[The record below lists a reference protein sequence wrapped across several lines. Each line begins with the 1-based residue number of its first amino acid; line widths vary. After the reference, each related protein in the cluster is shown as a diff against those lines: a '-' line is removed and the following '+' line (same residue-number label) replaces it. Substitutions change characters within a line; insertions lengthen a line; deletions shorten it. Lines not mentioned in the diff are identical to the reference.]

1 MSAFFPSAVSL
12 AIGGRKQFLGHLRI
26 LQQQSHLR
34 HNYCIHRD
42 NSSKNKN
49 HNQCKK
55 LPPTALSFSS
65 SLSEDGNINKEE
77 SSSTLGTTKKNH
89 TKPTKIIVIG
99 AGIAGLSVAY
109 HLKKLVSSSL
119 SESESKYFD
128 VEIIEVRNRIGGR
141 IRPFNIDGD
150 GESDNDN
157 ENDGEHGTPTWIDLG
172 GQWLHESSPQ
182 NPIRR
187 LLEDDLDLGFV
198 GDDDDNDNNDDSQK
212 KNKQKQTKK
221 SKSNRFHE
229 KRVRNVLFDQDGTR
243 MEKGIVQRARN
254 VFYKAMG
261 DGDDFDD
268 DEDLDGNQYN
278 IFQQQH
284 GMTDRNE
291 VSFRDLL
298 DARTEIELSSD
309 HRLLGSVSPAS
320 TLPSSSPTVAASSS
334 NFQLR
339 KQSFDRAMNYFV
351 HRSEEHEGGKL
362 HEVSAFLANNLYEGT
377 GESPDRVVKGSYRSL
392 LEALSSQLGLKQ
404 EDTSF
409 RNTNHSNISCSS
421 NDDEEEYQC
430 KVRLRSNARVER
442 IEYGGD
448 ERISLSVVENET
460 PSTDTNDSS
469 KRNDNGNDNSHPIA
483 AVLECDYCVCT
494 VPLGVL
500 QQRKIEFVPPLP
512 QKRQE
517 AIDGIGMG
525 LLNKIVFRFDFENK
539 GSKKDNYKF
548 WGNLKQF
555 GICHEDPAL
564 IKTYYDCTDDYYE
577 EDQGAKMFSSAI
589 LVQFLAGSAADRI
602 DPPLPPIAEMD
613 HDKRDS
619 NKNTN
624 DRSVASGGDGLT
636 DEEAIHESL
645 QALRSVFGSEN
656 VPKPSISKVTRWRN
670 DPWSCGSYSFTKVGS
685 SPGMYDEIASPLGS
699 NSNSNSNGR
708 LLFAGEHTSKHC
720 HSTVHGAWETGV
732 REAERIFERVQHKY
746 DR

>member
-1 MSAFFPSAVSL
+1 
-12 AIGGRKQFLGHLRI
+12 
-26 LQQQSHLR
+26 
-34 HNYCIHRD
+34 
-42 NSSKNKN
+42 
-49 HNQCKK
+49 
-55 LPPTALSFSS
+55 
-65 SLSEDGNINKEE
+65 
-77 SSSTLGTTKKNH
+77 
-89 TKPTKIIVIG
+89 
-99 AGIAGLSVAY
+99 
-109 HLKKLVSSSL
+109 
-119 SESESKYFD
+119 
-128 VEIIEVRNRIGGR
+128 
-141 IRPFNIDGD
+141 
-150 GESDNDN
+150 
-157 ENDGEHGTPTWIDLG
+157 
-172 GQWLHESSPQ
+172 
-182 NPIRR
+182 
-187 LLEDDLDLGFV
+187 
-198 GDDDDNDNNDDSQK
+198 
-212 KNKQKQTKK
+212 
-221 SKSNRFHE
+221 
-229 KRVRNVLFDQDGTR
+229 
-243 MEKGIVQRARN
+243 
-254 VFYKAMG
+254 
-261 DGDDFDD
+261 
-268 DEDLDGNQYN
+268 
-278 IFQQQH
+278 
-284 GMTDRNE
+284 
-291 VSFRDLL
+291 
-298 DARTEIELSSD
+298 
-309 HRLLGSVSPAS
+309 
-320 TLPSSSPTVAASSS
+320 
-334 NFQLR
+334 
-339 KQSFDRAMNYFV
+339 
-351 HRSEEHEGGKL
+351 
-362 HEVSAFLANNLYEGT
+362 
-377 GESPDRVVKGSYRSL
+377 VVKGSYRSL

-460 PSTDTNDSS
+460 PSTDTNDNS

-539 GSKKDNYKF
+539 GSKEDNYKF

-619 NKNTN
+619 NNNTN

-699 NSNSNSNGR
+699 NSNSNGR